1 MASTH
6 VFSDKAT
13 EIIRLIAGLEDHTVE
28 SMSANPDIQKFMDQF
43 CPAKTPA
50 KKKTPKAKKA
60 SPPRDPS
67 EISPSKCQC
76 RVWNNGHG
84 TQCSRNPEKDSIMC
98 KSHAAEALRLYEE
111 STPYLRDREDL
122 SSTELAA
129 LLCQKCE
136 EGGALG
142 WMGIITDPRPTKPT
156 DKKGKKLVWV
166 DERTSKK
173 KSTEKAKPKAEKPK
187 PKADKAEKPKPKA
200 DKAEKPKPKAKR
212 KVKKA
217 EPEKPVELPDEIE
230 KEDTSEPIPESPTQD
245 NTPEKVEDD
254 RTTLPPDKDDVGNL
268 EDFDLDDSDD
278 DDDVDDWPV
287 IECEGVH
294 YRWNESGDKMLI
306 GVKNGKT
313 IGTLESEDAD
323 IDFLNDAAKRA
334 HADAV
339 SEL

>member
-13 EIIRLIAGLEDHTVE
+13 EFIRLIAGLEDHTVE

-43 CPAKTPA
+43 CPAKAPA
-50 KKKTPKAKKA
+50 KKKPPKAKKA

-67 EISPSKCQC
+67 EISTSKCQC
-76 RVWNNGHG
+76 RVWNNGLG
-84 TQCSRNPEKDSIMC
+84 TQCTGRPVDGTNKCKRHTAKDPGLGLI
-98 KSHAAEALRLYEE
+98 
-111 STPYLRDREDL
+111 
-122 SSTELAA
+122 TE
-129 LLCQKCE
+129 
-136 EGGALG
+136 
-142 WMGIITDPRPTKPT
+142 PRPAVAEHN
-156 DKKGKKLVWV
+156 GKKLVWA

-173 KSTEKAKPKAEKPK
+173 KSAEKPK
-187 PKADKAEKPKPKA
+187 PT
-200 DKAEKPKPKAKR
+200 AEKPKPKAKPMAGTAA
-212 KVKKA
+212 KKA
-217 EPEKPVELPDEIE
+217 EPEKPVEVQDVVE

-254 RTTLPPDKDDVGNL
+254 RTTLPPDEDDVGRF
-268 EDFDLDDSDD
+268 EDFDLDDSEEDD
-278 DDDVDDWPV
+278 DNDVEDWPKQA
-287 IECEGVH
+287 IDGVYYH
-294 YRWNESGDKMLI
+294 WNQSGDKMII

-334 HADAV
+334 HADAI

>member
-13 EIIRLIAGLEDHTVE
+13 EFIRLIAGLEDHTVE

-43 CPAKTPA
+43 CPAKASA

-76 RVWNNGHG
+76 RVWNKGDG
-84 TQCSRNPEKDSIMC
+84 GQCRGNPEKDSIMC
-98 KSHAAEALRLYEE
+98 KRHAAEALRLYEE
-111 STPYLRDREDL
+111 STPEDDRGDL

-142 WMGIITDPRPTKPT
+142 WMGIVTDPRPSKPT
-156 DKKGKKLVWV
+156 DKKGKKLVWA

-173 KSTEKAKPKAEKPK
+173 KSAEKPKPKADKAKPKADKAKPKAEKPK
-187 PKADKAEKPKPKA
+187 PKA
-200 DKAEKPKPKAKR
+200 

-217 EPEKPVELPDEIE
+217 EPEKPVEVPDVVE

-254 RTTLPPDKDDVGNL
+254 RTTLPPAEDDVGNL

-323 IDFLNDAAKRA
+323 IDFLNDAAKQA

>member
-1 MASTH
+1 MASAH

-13 EIIRLIAGLEDHTVE
+13 EFIRLIAGLEDHTVE

-43 CPAKTPA
+43 CPAKAPA

-76 RVWNNGHG
+76 RVWNKGDG
-84 TQCSRNPEKDSIMC
+84 GQCRGNPEKDSIMC
-98 KSHAAEALRLYEE
+98 KRHAAEALRLYEE
-111 STPYLRDREDL
+111 STPEDDRGDL

-142 WMGIITDPRPTKPT
+142 WMGIVTDPRPSKPT
-156 DKKGKKLVWV
+156 DKKGKKLVWA

-173 KSTEKAKPKAEKPK
+173 KSTEKAKPKADKVEKAKPK
-187 PKADKAEKPKPKA
+187 V
-200 DKAEKPKPKAKR
+200 KR

-217 EPEKPVELPDEIE
+217 EPEKQVEVPDEVE

-254 RTTLPPDKDDVGNL
+254 RTTLPPDEDDVGNL
-268 EDFDLDDSDD
+268 EDFDLDESEEDD
-278 DDDVDDWPV
+278 DDDVENWSKQAID
-287 IECEGVH
+287 GVYYH
-294 YRWNESGDKMLI
+294 WNKNGDKMII
-306 GVKNGKT
+306 GVQNGKT

-323 IDFLNDAAKRA
+323 IDFLNEAAKQA
-334 HADAV
+334 HLDAV
-339 SEL
+339 NEL